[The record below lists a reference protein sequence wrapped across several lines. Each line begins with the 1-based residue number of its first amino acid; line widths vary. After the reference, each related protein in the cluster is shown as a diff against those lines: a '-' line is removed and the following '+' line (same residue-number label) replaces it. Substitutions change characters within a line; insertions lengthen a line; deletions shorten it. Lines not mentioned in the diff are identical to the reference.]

1 MRAMHQA
8 PRSLCIGL
16 RAARSE
22 VARVEAFCVHG
33 RFSAPARQDR
43 WCAYFGARRARFDTE
58 HLTTRVE
65 AILTPSPIEALFSVQ
80 GDARL
85 ARARARRAGAGC
97 GRGGGRGGAGGAAR
111 TVRERRQAW
120 LPQRAA
126 RASTGARTA
135 HARADGHLVAAR
147 APHAQRSLTPDPLFS
162 RRAARAAAGR
172 SSSAR
177 ERPDA
182 SRTRRR
188 RHWGPL

>member
-65 AILTPSPIEALFSVQ
+65 AILTPSPSRRCSAYRGTRGS
-80 GDARL
+80 L
-85 ARARARRAGAGC
+85 ARALEELELGAVGEGEEAELVVRRVLSAS
-97 GRGGGRGGAGGAAR
+97 GGRRGFLNGRLVPQQVLAR
-111 TVRERRQAW
+111 
-120 LPQRAA
+120 
-126 RASTGARTA
+126 
-135 HARADGHLVAAR
+135 
-147 APHAQRSLTPDPLFS
+147 LTRGLTDISSQHEHHTLSDP
-162 RRAARAAAGR
+162 
-172 SSSAR
+172 
-177 ERPDA
+177 
-182 SRTRRR
+182 
-188 RHWGPL
+188 